1 MFPNIA
7 DILSANLTKKSPQ
20 LLRMQHTNRHHH
32 DLWARKPNDTKTSL
46 WIICYHTHKQT
57 KIEASK
63 AKVNELDAKFLTVHK
78 QNDYDIIIKT

>member
-1 MFPNIA
+1 MGSETERHQNITM
-7 DILSANLTKKSPQ
+7 DYMLS
-20 LLRMQHTNRHHH
+20 
-32 DLWARKPNDTKTSL
+32 
-46 WIICYHTHKQT
+46 HTHKQT